1 MNYFQKWLT
10 LFNIE
15 GLINAGEDKK
25 MLKIHEEYVVD
36 VDGNK
41 KAVVVSMLEWQKIL
55 DALEELDDIKAYD
68 EAKSKPSNPI
78 PFEKAINDI
87 QKG

>member
-1 MNYFQKWLT
+1 MGVRT
-10 LFNIE
+10 I
-15 GLINAGEDKK
+15 K

-36 VDGNK
+36 EDGNK
-41 KAVVVSMLEWQKIL
+41 KAVVVPMSEGEKIL

-78 PFEKAINDI
+78 PFEKAINGI
-87 QKG
+87 QKGSSN

>member
-1 MNYFQKWLT
+1 
-10 LFNIE
+10 
-15 GLINAGEDKK
+15 

-41 KAVVVSMLEWQKIL
+41 KAVVVPMSEWQKIL

-78 PFEKAINDI
+78 PFEKAIDEM

>member
-1 MNYFQKWLT
+1 
-10 LFNIE
+10 
-15 GLINAGEDKK
+15 

-41 KAVVVSMLEWQKIL
+41 KAVVVPMSEWQKIL
-55 DALEELDDIKAYD
+55 DALEELDDIRAYD

-78 PFEKAINDI
+78 SFDKAINDI
-87 QKG
+87 QKGSSN

>member
-1 MNYFQKWLT
+1 
-10 LFNIE
+10 
-15 GLINAGEDKK
+15 

-36 VDGNK
+36 LDGNK
-41 KAVVVSMLEWQKIL
+41 KAVVVPMSEWQKIL

-78 PFEKAINDI
+78 PFEKAINEI

>member
-1 MNYFQKWLT
+1 
-10 LFNIE
+10 
-15 GLINAGEDKK
+15 

-41 KAVVVSMLEWQKIL
+41 KAVVVSMSEWQKIL

-78 PFEKAINDI
+78 PFEKAIKDI
-87 QKG
+87 QKGSSN

>member
-1 MNYFQKWLT
+1 
-10 LFNIE
+10 
-15 GLINAGEDKK
+15 

-36 VDGNK
+36 GDGKK
-41 KAVVVSMLEWQKIL
+41 KAIVVPMTEWQKIL
-55 DALEELDDIKAYD
+55 EALEELDDIKAYD

-78 PFEKAINDI
+78 PFEKAIEEI

>member
-1 MNYFQKWLT
+1 
-10 LFNIE
+10 
-15 GLINAGEDKK
+15 
-25 MLKIHEEYVVD
+25 MLKIHEEYVID

-41 KAVVVSMLEWQKIL
+41 KAVVVPMSEWEKIL

-68 EAKSKPSNPI
+68 KAKSKPSNPI
-78 PFEKAINDI
+78 PFEKAINEI

>member
-1 MNYFQKWLT
+1 
-10 LFNIE
+10 
-15 GLINAGEDKK
+15 

-36 VDGNK
+36 GDGKK
-41 KAVVVSMLEWQKIL
+41 KAIVVTMTEWQKIL
-55 DALEELDDIKAYD
+55 EALEELDDIKAYD

-78 PFEKAINDI
+78 PFEKAIEEI